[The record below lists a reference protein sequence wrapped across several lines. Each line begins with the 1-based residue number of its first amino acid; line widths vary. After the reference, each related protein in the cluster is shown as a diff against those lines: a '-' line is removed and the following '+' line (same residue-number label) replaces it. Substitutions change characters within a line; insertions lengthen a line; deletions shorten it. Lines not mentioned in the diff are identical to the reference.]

1 MARAERSEEMRRWS
15 LRSMVCAVLLG
26 LAACAATQD
35 ALRQAQALGQAGRW
49 DEAVQAYTAI
59 LAQQPRDV
67 EARMGLARAL
77 VAAGEMHFQQGKA
90 LEATG
95 QWEAALVEYW
105 RALTYSSEH
114 KSARRSADRLTR
126 RGRAHE
132 LLD

>member
-1 MARAERSEEMRRWS
+1 MSRLLVRA
-15 LRSMVCAVLLG
+15 
-26 LAACAATQD
+26 AACAALLGLTACAGTQG
-35 ALRQAQALGQAGRW
+35 ALRQGQDLGQAGRW
-49 DEAVQAYTAI
+49 DEAVQVYTAI
-59 LAQQPRDV
+59 LAQDPRDV

-95 QWEAALVEYW
+95 QWQAALAEYR

-114 KSARRSADRLTR
+114 RSARRSADRLTR
-126 RGRAHE
+126 RGRAQE